1 MAARPIAHPMLITD
15 SQGASMHGRT
25 VFGLLLLFCSVGG
38 TTAPAAPPV
47 EDDGAVMCADSKA
60 ALSLRPERVAFSAAS
75 TNIDITYYHLSLD
88 VAFQPAYWLSG
99 TVRVEGKVIN
109 SPMSALALDLKGNM
123 VVSAVSLAGG
133 GALGFEQVGD
143 VLNITLPAP
152 VAVNGTVAVD
162 VEYEGL
168 PIQTGFGSF
177 VFGIRSGDYYAWS
190 LSEPYG
196 ARDWWPCKD
205 HPSDKADSVRV
216 TVKVPEAHRVG
227 SQGVLVDEIPLPGG
241 FKSYDWKSN
250 YPISNYLIS
259 IAVGEYVEHAGF
271 YIRPAPLAALYGP
284 LMLPLEHLMYNDGT
298 STLPAGWANVTDV
311 LAVFEDWF
319 GPYPFAN
326 EKYGHS
332 ETTFGGGMEH
342 QTMTSLGGTGVGLVA
357 HELGHQWFGDL
368 ISPKTWPHLWLNE
381 GFATYSEMLYYEARS
396 ATYPGQFE
404 GLLAAR
410 YNSAINATGTLVLQD
425 TVSVSNMFASSRVY
439 AKGAAVLH
447 MLRNVIGD
455 DAFKNTLQAY
465 AADPAVEYG
474 VANTDDFHR
483 VAEQESGMDLDTF
496 FYQWVTDGFGI
507 PYYLSFSYWQPA
519 NGGGYDVW
527 TTVQQWQTL
536 PYSNIDVFE
545 MPLDIAVQTTGGEER
560 VRVQNDQRHQVFA
573 YHVSAEPLSVAIDP
587 DYWILRP
594 FEIQSGVEDTPS
606 LLTIASLA
614 PNPASDRLRVDFT
627 LDHESNVT
635 IEVFDVAGRRVL
647 ARPGVAASAGFRTET
662 IDIRPLA
669 SGIYFLRLR
678 SGAGHAVKKFVVV
691 R

>member
-1 MAARPIAHPMLITD
+1 
-15 SQGASMHGRT
+15 MHGRM
-25 VFGLLLLFCSVGG
+25 VLGVLLLLWSVGG
-38 TTAPAAPPV
+38 TTATAAPPV
-47 EDDGAVMCADSKA
+47 EDDGAAMCADSKA
-60 ALSLRPERVAFSAAS
+60 ALSLRPAREAFSSAS
-75 TNIDITYYHLSLD
+75 TNIDVTYYHLSLN
-88 VAFQPAYWLSG
+88 VNFLPSYSLAG

-109 SPMSALALDLKGNM
+109 SPMSALALDLKNNM
-123 VVSAVSLAGG
+123 DVSAVSLAGG
-133 GALGFEQVGD
+133 GALDFEQVGD

-162 VEYEGL
+162 VQYGGT

-216 TVKVPEAHRVG
+216 TVRVPSSHRVG
-227 SQGVLVDEIPLPGG
+227 SQGVLVSETEVGLYK
-241 FKSYDWKSN
+241 FYDWKSN
-250 YPISNYLIS
+250 YPISNYLVS
-259 IAVGEYVEHAGF
+259 IAVGEYTQHAGF

-298 STLPAGWANVTDV
+298 STLPPGWANVTDV

-368 ISPKTWPHLWLNE
+368 VSPKTWPHLWLNE
-381 GFATYSEMLYYEARS
+381 GFATYSEMLYFEARENV
-396 ATYPGQFE
+396 YPGQFE

-410 YNSAINATGTLVLQD
+410 YNSALNAVGTLVLQD
-425 TVSVSNMFASSRVY
+425 TLSVSNMFASSRVY

-455 DAFKNTLQAY
+455 VAFKNTLQAY
-465 AADPAVEYG
+465 AADPAVQYG

-483 VAEQESGMDLDTF
+483 VAEQESGMDLDAF
-496 FYQWVTDGFGI
+496 FYQWATYGFGV
-507 PYYLSFSYWQPA
+507 PFYLTFSYWQA
-519 NGGGYDVW
+519 AIGGGYDVW
-527 TTVQQWQTL
+527 TTVEQWQTL

-560 VRVQNDQRHQVFA
+560 VRFQNDQRHQVFA
-573 YHVSAEPLSVAIDP
+573 YHVSNEPLSVAIDP
-587 DYWILRP
+587 DYWILRHP
-594 FEIQSGVEDTPS
+594 EIQSDVKDTPS

-627 LDHESNVT
+627 MEREGGVDM
-635 IEVFDVAGRRVL
+635 EVFDVAGRRVL
-647 ARPGVAASAGFRTET
+647 ASSGVASNAGFRSET
-662 IDIRPLA
+662 VDIRALA
-669 SGIYFLRLR
+669 AGIYFLRLR
-678 SGAGHAVKKFVVV
+678 STAGDAVRKFVVV

>member
-1 MAARPIAHPMLITD
+1 MVL
-15 SQGASMHGRT
+15 G
-25 VFGLLLLFCSVGG
+25 VLLVLCWVG
-38 TTAPAAPPV
+38 TTTAAAAPPV
-47 EDDGAVMCADSKA
+47 EDDGAAMCAESKA
-60 ALSLRPERVAFSAAS
+60 ALSLRPAREAFSSAS
-75 TNIDITYYHLSLD
+75 TNIDVTYYHLSLN
-88 VAFQPAYWLSG
+88 VNFLPSYSLVG

-109 SPMSALALDLKGNM
+109 SPMSALALDLKNNM

-133 GALGFEQVGD
+133 GALAFAQVGD

-152 VAVNGTVAVD
+152 VPVNGTVAVD
-162 VEYEGL
+162 VEYGGL
-168 PIQTGFGSF
+168 PVQTGFGSF

-216 TVKVPEAHRVG
+216 TVKVPQAYRVG
-227 SQGVLVDEIPLPGG
+227 SQGVVSETLLGG
-241 FKSYDWKSN
+241 IKTYDWKSN
-250 YPISNYLIS
+250 YPISNYLVS
-259 IAVGEYVEHAGF
+259 IAVGEYVQHAGF

-284 LMLPLEHLMYNDGT
+284 LSLPLEHLVYNDGT
-298 STLPAGWANVTDV
+298 STLPPGWANVTDV

-319 GPYPFAN
+319 GPYPFAD

-381 GFATYSEMLYYEARS
+381 GFATYSEMLYFEARENV
-396 ATYPGQFE
+396 YPGQFE

-410 YNSAINATGTLVLQD
+410 YNSALNAVGTLVLQD

-455 DAFKNTLQAY
+455 VAFKNTLQAY
-465 AADPAVEYG
+465 AADPAVKYG
-474 VANTDDFHR
+474 AANTDDFHR
-483 VAEQESGMDLDTF
+483 VAEQESGMDLDAF
-496 FYQWVTDGFGI
+496 FYQWVTDGFGV
-507 PYYLSFSYWQPA
+507 PFYLSFSFWQA
-519 NGGGYDVW
+519 SVGGGYDVW
-527 TTVQQWQTL
+527 TTVEQWQTL

-560 VRVQNDQRHQVFA
+560 VRFQNDQRHQVFA
-573 YHVSAEPLSVAIDP
+573 YHVSNEPLSVAIDP
-587 DYWILRP
+587 DYWILRHP
-594 FEIQSGVEDTPS
+594 EIQSDIKDTPS
-606 LLTIASLA
+606 LLVIASLA
-614 PNPASDRLRVDFT
+614 PNPANDRLRVDFT
-627 LDHESNVT
+627 LEGESNVNMD
-635 IEVFDVAGRRVL
+635 VFDVAGRRVL
-647 ARPGVAASAGFRTET
+647 SRSGVAASAGFRTET
-662 IDIRPLA
+662 LDIRSLA
-669 SGIYFLRLR
+669 AGIYFLRLR
-678 SGAGHAVKKFVVV
+678 SGAGDAVRKFVVV